1 MSRGSGQLDPAC
13 LFLVSS
19 SGTVVFLRPWYR
31 VGSEFFCFLL
41 RGQAVGF
48 VEVGWPDRARLHL
61 GGGGRRWR
69 ARIRGLQRSGRV
81 PGRWATADGDFCCD
95 SFKSQGAMGPRQ
107 LTVKIGFFLDG
118 DSWRRRGRRQGF
130 HEGSRGFFVI
140 SLLVRVLCEVW
151 LYQLPLYHVRLCMR
165 TSTCTFSLSKNTYT
179 YYKKKVANRTVARR
193 VSQRRAYKSG
203 ALRRVSL
210 HHHRS
215 PRTRFGAV
223 RFPSWWPCC

>member
-1 MSRGSGQLDPAC
+1 MVWGIRWFLLLLRPFGVVPVAGGELVNLLSRGSGQLDPAC

-31 VGSEFFCFLL
+31 VGGEFFCFLL

-118 DSWRRRGRRQGF
+118 DSWRRRGRLQGI
-130 HEGSRGFFVI
+130 HEGSRGFFAF
-140 SLLVRVLCEVW
+140 SSLVRVFRDVW
-151 LYQLPLYHVRLCMR
+151 LYQLPVYPLR
-165 TSTCTFSLSKNTYT
+165 TSLYVYEYLYIFLI
-179 YYKKKVANRTVARR
+179 
-193 VSQRRAYKSG
+193 
-203 ALRRVSL
+203 
-210 HHHRS
+210 
-215 PRTRFGAV
+215 
-223 RFPSWWPCC
+223 